1 MFLNIL
7 VGGAFSFS
15 RLVGFSEHFVAAMGA
30 MSGCSLC
37 RSAAGGGSPG
47 CHRKVST
54 DESTQERSKFLR
66 GCLPGSTYH
75 RPNTFSWQRL
85 QMSLE
90 DRGRSGLRILRAEYL
105 SSARL
110 CHRDDEKHETFE
122 HLWHNL
128 WTCLNIFEHLSTWSK
143 THGFLC
149 HVFQALRWDPADFQR
164 VRRSYSP
171 ES

>member
-1 MFLNIL
+1 MMFLHVSTICVSMFLNIL
-7 VGGAFSFS
+7 LGGAFSFS

-75 RPNTFSWQRL
+75 RPNTFFMAAFADVFGGQR
-85 QMSLE
+85 QIRSE
-90 DRGRSGLRILRAEYL
+90 DSEG
-105 SSARL
+105 
-110 CHRDDEKHETFE
+110 
-122 HLWHNL
+122 
-128 WTCLNIFEHLSTWSK
+128 
-143 THGFLC
+143 
-149 HVFQALRWDPADFQR
+149 
-164 VRRSYSP
+164 
-171 ES
+171 